1 LEALRQQVHRYDTF
15 DEIIQVLAAKQPE
28 VVERLG
34 SRGALEL
41 LFDTSVIG
49 IRLGGAGQ
57 TRFKSTD
64 PNLALPTSG
73 TVYIHQGLVRG
84 LNVREARKPSADTFV
99 PAQEDQDMD
108 QEDG

>member
-1 LEALRQQVHRYDTF
+1 M
-15 DEIIQVLAAKQPE
+15 
-28 VVERLG
+28 VERLG
-34 SRGALEL
+34 ARGALEL

-73 TVYIHQGLVRG
+73 TV
-84 LNVREARKPSADTFV
+84 
-99 PAQEDQDMD
+99 
-108 QEDG
+108 